1 MLIAINIL
9 LILAVLIVLAGIGM
23 YLYRITVL
31 MGRIRKAAGELSYRE
46 QGGGGAAPDQP
57 GPGCRILI
65 ELADPIALAHR
76 ESKMARMVSEI
87 APQMITRA
95 VYRQLRR
102 ELLQSLAQREIDARV
117 TIQIC

>member
-9 LILAVLIVLAGIGM
+9 LILAVLIVLAGIGI
-23 YLYRITVL
+23 YLYRISVL
-31 MGRIRKAAGELSYRE
+31 VGRIRKASGKLSYRE
-46 QGGGGAAPDQP
+46 QGRAGAASGEA

-76 ESKMARMVSEI
+76 ESKMARIVSDI
-87 APQMITRA
+87 APHMITRA
-95 VYRQLRR
+95 VYRQLCR
-102 ELLQSLAQREIDARV
+102 EVRQSLAQREIDARV